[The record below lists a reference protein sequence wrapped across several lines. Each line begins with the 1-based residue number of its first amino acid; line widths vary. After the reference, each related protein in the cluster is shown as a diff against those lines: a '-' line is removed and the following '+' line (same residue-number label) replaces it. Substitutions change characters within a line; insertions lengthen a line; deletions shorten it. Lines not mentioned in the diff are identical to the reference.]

1 MRLLPLLV
9 LAALLAA
16 APVAAQQTAQTYTPP
31 KPPPCVCQP
40 TPPWTLRPFDLT
52 LPAHLITLR
61 TTVPVPGGA
70 FLLVYSAPLAHA
82 ALIDPR
88 TGLAQILPVDP
99 GLHHGVVFDGVE
111 VLTPSFFVWRSG
123 DVAWGQ
129 KWHSAAPWVP
139 MPGWSWR

>member
-1 MRLLPLLV
+1 V
-9 LAALLAA
+9 IAVLAA
-16 APVAAQQTAQTYTPP
+16 APAAAQVPQTYTTP
-31 KPPPCVCQP
+31 KPPPCVCPQ

-61 TTVPVPGGA
+61 ATVPVPGGA

-88 TGLAQILPVDP
+88 SGLAQILPVDP
-99 GLHHGVVFDGVE
+99 GIHHGVVFDGVE
-111 VLTPSFFVWRSG
+111 VLTPTFFVWRAG

-129 KWHSAAPWVP
+129 PWHTAAPWVP